1 MIQMLRFLFR
11 EGFGDGA
18 YVSKRMVSESVKM
31 NLLAWVLG
39 AGVWVLVIWL
49 IIVLTMR
56 GWATP
61 IPL

>member
-1 MIQMLRFLFR
+1 
-11 EGFGDGA
+11 
-18 YVSKRMVSESVKM
+18 MVSESVKM

-49 IIVLTMR
+49 VIVLTMH
-56 GWATP
+56 GWTTP